1 MSVDGII
8 DLGHMG
14 NMKNM
19 ENAEG
24 TETTDKVRK
33 TGKLDE
39 KLLPPDKLVL
49 PKASTPQNQNKLN
62 MKILLVEILIVAVI
76 AVIVIVMAVNGKGRN
91 PDMKGYY
98 YRGRWHPIGFA
109 GIDLYGFIMLI
120 LMCIGL

>member
-39 KLLPPDKLVL
+39 KLLPPDKPLR
-49 PKASTPQNQNKLN
+49 PKIRTS
-62 MKILLVEILIVAVI
+62 LI
-76 AVIVIVMAVNGKGRN
+76 
-91 PDMKGYY
+91 
-98 YRGRWHPIGFA
+98 
-109 GIDLYGFIMLI
+109 
-120 LMCIGL
+120 

>member
-1 MSVDGII
+1 
-8 DLGHMG
+8 
-14 NMKNM
+14 MKNM

-62 MKILLVEILIVAVI
+62 MTSGG
-76 AVIVIVMAVNGKGRN
+76 NSHCGSDRC
-91 PDMKGYY
+91 DC
-98 YRGRWHPIGFA
+98 
-109 GIDLYGFIMLI
+109 DSYGSKW
-120 LMCIGL
+120 

>member
-1 MSVDGII
+1 
-8 DLGHMG
+8 
-14 NMKNM
+14 MKNM

-39 KLLPPDKLVL
+39 SFCRRTSLPVL

-98 YRGRWHPIGFA
+98 YKQGGA
-109 GIDLYGFIMLI
+109 GIQ
-120 LMCIGL
+120 